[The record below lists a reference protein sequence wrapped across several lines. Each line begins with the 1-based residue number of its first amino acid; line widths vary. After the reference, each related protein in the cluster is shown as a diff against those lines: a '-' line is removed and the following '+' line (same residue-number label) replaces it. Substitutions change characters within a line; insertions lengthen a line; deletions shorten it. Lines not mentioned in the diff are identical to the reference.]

1 MDLRRQQRNWEML
14 QQQLGAEARGEPPR
28 VFSSTRTL
36 FGIRSTVE
44 QQLDAFVAEE
54 EARKKAE
61 REAAVVQDWGKNAQP
76 LGVPAGDRPGPLG
89 VAQGQDKNAQ
99 SLEEEKFPEE
109 EKSLEEENGNRS
121 HCED

>member
-44 QQLDAFVAEE
+44 QQLDAFVAKE

-61 REAAVVQDWGKNAQP
+61 REAAVAQGRGNNAQ
-76 LGVPAGDRPGPLG
+76 
-89 VAQGQDKNAQ
+89 
-99 SLEEEKFPEE
+99 
-109 EKSLEEENGNRS
+109 SLEEENGNRS

>member
-1 MDLRRQQRNWEML
+1 ML

-36 FGIRSTVE
+36 FGIQSTVE
-44 QQLDAFVAEE
+44 QQLDAFVAKE

-61 REAAVVQDWGKNAQP
+61 RKTAFV
-76 LGVPAGDRPGPLG
+76 
-89 VAQGQDKNAQ
+89 QGQDKNAQ
-99 SLEEEKFPEE
+99 
-109 EKSLEEENGNRS
+109 SLEEENGNRS